1 MKPSTDANES
11 WAVFATVEETTSTTV
26 MNKKEKSTTPTNNN
40 IVVQGKPPTGE
51 RGKESPVS
59 SEGKNSELKQ
69 REKEYQRKWPK
80 HHTSSSSRDVRLVF
94 LRIFSFF

>member
-1 MKPSTDANES
+1 MT
-11 WAVFATVEETTSTTV
+11 
-26 MNKKEKSTTPTNNN
+26 KKEKSTTPTNNN
-40 IVVQGKPPTGE
+40 VLVQGKPPTGVD

-80 HHTSSSSRDVRLVF
+80 HHTSSSSRDVRLVVG
-94 LRIFSFF
+94 